1 MLVWNEI
8 KTLDSKNKCS
18 SIPDERLCKNGCNGK
33 EYPWLL
39 ASHLSRDN
47 LFKKLLLYG
56 QKGFVS

>member
-8 KTLDSKNKCS
+8 KKSKDVFL
-18 SIPDERLCKNGCNGK
+18 PDERLCKNGCNGK